1 MTKRLLATCFLALVA
16 LSSSVRAEEDPRD
29 AERQFRFLLSRGDE
43 LRAENETASPADS
56 GRVDADLHRLEG
68 DYKHFLNDH
77 PNHTRAMVAFG
88 SLLYDQHR
96 EDEGIHW
103 WEKAIQ
109 IDPQE
114 AYAYNNLANHY
125 GHNGQADKA
134 LRYYQKAIDLVPTEP
149 IFRFNWATTCQMF
162 RNESH
167 AVYGWNKEE
176 IFQHSLEEFRKARDL
191 VPQDFEMA
199 ITYAETFYMMPKPDW
214 QGAYDGWQFCLKQ
227 PLDDQQRQLVY
238 GNLARTCI
246 RMGHNDEA
254 RQWLAKLTDTGH
266 GSIRHQLERKI
277 AEQSM
282 GTGSART
289 NSPAIVAPD
298 AVGK

>member
-1 MTKRLLATCFLALVA
+1 MSTRLLVTCFLALIA
-16 LSSSVRAEEDPRD
+16 LSSLVRAEEDPRD

-43 LRAENETASPADS
+43 VRAQNEMVTTANVAQ
-56 GRVDADLHRLEG
+56 VDAEFRRLEG

-77 PNHTRAMVAFG
+77 PNHTRAMVAYG
-88 SLLYDQHR
+88 SLLYDEHK
-96 EDEGIHW
+96 EDEGMRW

-114 AYAYNNLANHY
+114 AYAYNALANDY
-125 GHNGQADKA
+125 GHNGHADKA

-149 IFRFNWATTCQMF
+149 IFRFNWATTCQMY

-191 VPQDFEMA
+191 VPQDFDMA
-199 ITYAETFYMMPKPDW
+199 STYAETFFMMPKPDW

-227 PLDDQQRQLVY
+227 PLTDEHRQYVY
-238 GNLARTCI
+238 SNLARTCI
-246 RMGHNDEA
+246 RMGRNEEA
-254 RQWLAKLTDTGH
+254 RQWLAKLTDTGRA
-266 GSIRHQLERKI
+266 SIRRQLERKI
-277 AEQSM
+277 DQQSAAAA
-282 GTGSART
+282 SAST
-289 NSPAIVAPD
+289 NSPAVVAPD